1 MLASRKAALQSNK
14 KMIPKN
20 PADAI
25 MAVMGDGNQCELLT
39 LGNSRRV
46 SLKLGRA

>member
-1 MLASRKAALQSNK
+1 MLHFK
-14 KMIPKN
+14 KIRPKN
-20 PADAI
+20 PEDAI

-46 SLKLGRA
+46 SLRLGRA

>member
-1 MLASRKAALQSNK
+1 MLHFK
-14 KMIPKN
+14 KIRPKN
-20 PADAI
+20 PEDAI